1 MWADI
6 FLVNNNYITTF
17 AAVNTYCDVQKLI
30 KTLTTNPATFYPA
43 LASRFAGGFILEI
56 PNTYKKMKESS
67 TAFGVSR
74 NFAKIFS
81 LVCDYYI

>member
-6 FLVNNNYITTF
+6 FLVNNIYITHF

-43 LASRFAGGFILEI
+43 LASRMAGGFILEI
-56 PNTYKKMKESS
+56 PNTLKKMKESS
-67 TAFGVSR
+67 TPLGWSR
-74 NFAKIFS
+74 NAAKLFS
-81 LVCDYYI
+81 LAADYYI